1 MRIKV
6 KSGVMA
12 RKSPREAIPSEAGFV
27 PLVAG
32 AYATGGE
39 INGRLQVLREDKPA
53 VYLPLAKLA
62 EYEASGEIEVFR

>member
-1 MRIKV
+1 
-6 KSGVMA
+6 MA
-12 RKSPREAIPSEAGFV
+12 RKSAREARASEDGFA

-32 AYATGGE
+32 LYATGGE

-62 EYEASGEIEVFR
+62 EYEASGEVEIFR